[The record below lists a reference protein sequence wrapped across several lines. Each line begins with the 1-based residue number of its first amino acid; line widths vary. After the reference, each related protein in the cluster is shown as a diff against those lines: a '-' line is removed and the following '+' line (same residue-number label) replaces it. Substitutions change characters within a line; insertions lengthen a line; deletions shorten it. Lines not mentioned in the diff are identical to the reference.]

1 MCWAIPLPKSI
12 QVFFCD
18 FYAVLPYQVVLNEK
32 CFQGTKINH
41 IGEEYEKCVCMYN
54 IHIICVYL
62 EIAQA
67 WEEGRI
73 RFSRK
78 PLSNLNKAR
87 KGHKY
92 VGRAKAF

>member
-1 MCWAIPLPKSI
+1 
-12 QVFFCD
+12 
-18 FYAVLPYQVVLNEK
+18 
-32 CFQGTKINH
+32 
-41 IGEEYEKCVCMYN
+41 MYN

>member
-1 MCWAIPLPKSI
+1 
-12 QVFFCD
+12 
-18 FYAVLPYQVVLNEK
+18 
-32 CFQGTKINH
+32 
-41 IGEEYEKCVCMYN
+41 MYN

-73 RFSRK
+73 KFSRK
-78 PLSNLNKAR
+78 PLNNLNKGR

-92 VGRAKAF
+92 VGGAKAF